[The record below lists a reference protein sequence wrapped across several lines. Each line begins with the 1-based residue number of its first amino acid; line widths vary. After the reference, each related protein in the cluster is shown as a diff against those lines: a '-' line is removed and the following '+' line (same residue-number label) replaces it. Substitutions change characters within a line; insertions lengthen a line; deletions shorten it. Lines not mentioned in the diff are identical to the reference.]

1 MGEDMVI
8 RALPSYGKALN
19 TFGRRQL
26 MSSTSSPSTG
36 EVRLDRS
43 IGLGGG
49 IALVVGGI
57 R

>member
-1 MGEDMVI
+1 
-8 RALPSYGKALN
+8 
-19 TFGRRQL
+19 
-26 MSSTSSPSTG
+26 MSSTSSPSAG